1 MAGAPM
7 PDGIES
13 ADLRAVALLRQNL
26 KVHFSSVQR
35 SLAEGR
41 TNSASEIIGNLQ
53 ELVEL
58 LMDRVDLLVE
68 IDRRRTVEVVMLLDR
83 LRHYELDLFA

>member
-1 MAGAPM
+1 M

-13 ADLRAVALLRQNL
+13 ADLRSVALLRQNL
-26 KVHFSSVQR
+26 KVHFSRVQR

-41 TNSASEIIGNLQ
+41 TSRASETIGSIQ

-58 LMDRVDLLVE
+58 LLDRVDLLLE